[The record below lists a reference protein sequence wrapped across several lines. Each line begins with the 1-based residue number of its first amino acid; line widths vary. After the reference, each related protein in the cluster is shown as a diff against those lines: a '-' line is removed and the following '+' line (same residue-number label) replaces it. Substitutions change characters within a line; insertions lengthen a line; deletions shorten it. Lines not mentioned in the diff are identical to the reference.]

1 MDWIKRMSLKKALF
15 TLTSICLLIA
25 IVLSVIAFL
34 GCVELRTSIAN
45 EGFVID
51 PHTGDMVSLSTP
63 SEQILFI
70 AKLLE
75 VLQYVLPVLI
85 FVISSLITATL
96 FYRLKLK
103 MPLSILTNSANR
115 IISND
120 LDFMVEVSGTD
131 ELGKLCKAFETMRST
146 LLANNRELWR
156 QAEERKRLNA
166 AFSHDLR
173 NPVTVLKGSAKLAK
187 QGLVSG
193 KATQEQLTENLTRI
207 EDYTSRIERYV
218 EIMSSVQKLEQI
230 PLCEKNI
237 EWNEIVSEL
246 ENTVQLVGLESN
258 KQIHFEAN
266 KMSKTVFIDKSIL
279 YEITENL
286 VANALRYAKQDI
298 NITCVINGTNME
310 LSVQD
315 DGDGFSSKL
324 IKNGIQPFQKG
335 SEETDHFG
343 MGLYICNLLCQKHG
357 GSLELENNQTGA
369 KVTAIL
375 KIK

>member
-1 MDWIKRMSLKKALF
+1 M
-15 TLTSICLLIA
+15 
-25 IVLSVIAFL
+25 